1 MTNSLTLPAFRTI
14 VAAAAVLFPFR
25 VEAQDPAEIAVG
37 RRVADVVDIAVAEYS
52 QGVDDGHVV
61 QLEEL
66 NEAKLF
72 LEGARRNAER
82 LNAQL
87 AAEVIPRLD
96 RIATLIGALAAEA
109 DVRAELAELRVV
121 LEVGL
126 GVTLDPMPETPPSL
140 TRGAVLY
147 ARDCAACH
155 GDLGAGD
162 GRLAVGMDPPP
173 ANLTDLDA
181 LRTVPPVEFFRKVN
195 VGVAGTAMPPFGDSL
210 SLYDRWSVAFYAST
224 LRYSTED
231 RDAGALRMA
240 TTCAECRFLFSD
252 FEATAMIGDD
262 SIAALIEAWTS
273 VPVDSMALKGMV
285 AYGRAA
291 GAGDELGSDRRLMTL
306 RVVRETKVEVDS
318 AVALARAG
326 DGAAAAQTALDA
338 YLLFERIES
347 SVRAKDAGAA
357 RRVEE
362 SFAELRGV
370 LQRPEQA
377 ERIAQ
382 VRDEVHAA
390 LDQARQRLTITVT
403 PSVLFGQSFV
413 IILREGLEALLIIG
427 ALMAF
432 LTKAGAVERRRDVAV
447 GVWVAIGA
455 SLLTA
460 AAFGTLLRTATAQQ
474 EIIEGIT
481 MLLASFVL
489 FWVSY
494 WLISKIELRK
504 WQAFVNTQMRSALSK
519 RGAWALGGVAFLA
532 VYREG
537 FETVLFYAALYTSSD
552 GSVAAASSIGGGI
565 ALGAVVLGVVY
576 YAMQRYGLRLPLKP
590 FFAITSAFLYVMA
603 FSFAGQGV
611 AELQEIGWIPTTT
624 LDWIPS
630 VPALGIFP
638 TMQTLMSQIVLA
650 LALLGALA
658 WVFWIEPRAAKV
670 RVD

>member
-1 MTNSLTLPAFRTI
+1 M
-14 VAAAAVLFPFR
+14 AAAAVVFPFQLD
-25 VEAQDPAEIAVG
+25 AQDTVEIVVG
-37 RRVADVVDIAVAEYS
+37 RRVADVVNIAVAEYGE
-52 QGVDDGHVV
+52 GVVDGRVV

-72 LEGARRNAER
+72 LEGARRTAEQ
-82 LNAQL
+82 LDPDL
-87 AAEVIPRLD
+87 AAVVIPRLD
-96 RIATLIGALAAEA
+96 AIATLIDALAEEEV
-109 DVRAELAELRVV
+109 VRAELADLRVI

-140 TRGAVLY
+140 TRGALVFS
-147 ARDCAACH
+147 RDCAGCH
-155 GDLGAGD
+155 GDLGAGN
-162 GRLAVGMDPPP
+162 GQLAVGMDPPP
-173 ANLTDLDA
+173 ANLTDLEA
-181 LRTVPPVEFFRKVN
+181 LRMVPPVEFFRKVN
-195 VGVAGTAMPPFGDSL
+195 VGVAGTGMPAFGDSL
-210 SLYDRWSVAFYAST
+210 TLYDRWSVALFAST
-224 LRYSTED
+224 LRYTAED
-231 RDAGALRMA
+231 RDGGALHMA
-240 TTCAECRFLFSD
+240 ESCPECGFLFSD
-252 FEATAMIGDD
+252 FETTAMIGDD
-262 SIAALIEAWTS
+262 SIATLVQAWAAE
-273 VPVDSMALKGMV
+273 PVDPTVLKGLV

-291 GAGDELGSDRRLMTL
+291 GAADELGSDRRLTAL
-306 RVVRETKVEVDS
+306 RVVRETKAEVDR

-326 DGAAAAQTALDA
+326 DGMAAAQKALDA

-347 SVRAKDAGAA
+347 GVRAKDAAAA
-357 RRVEE
+357 RRVEQ
-362 SFAELRGV
+362 SFAQLRGV
-370 LQRPEQA
+370 LQQSGQMGRVA
-377 ERIAQ
+377 I

-390 LDQARQRLTITVT
+390 LDEAGERLTISAS
-403 PSVLFGQSFV
+403 PSVLFGQAFV
-413 IILREGLEALLIIG
+413 ILVREGLEALLIIG

-432 LTKAGAVERRRDVAV
+432 LTKSGAVERHRDIAL
-447 GVWVAIGA
+447 GVWVAVGA
-455 SLLTA
+455 SLVTA
-460 AAFGTLLRTATAQQ
+460 VAFGTLFSAATAQR
-474 EIIEGIT
+474 EVIEGIT

-504 WQAFVNTQMRSALSK
+504 WQAFVRTQMQSALSK

-552 GSVAAASSIGGGI
+552 GSVAAVGGLAGGTMVG
-565 ALGAVVLGVVY
+565 ALVLGIVY

-590 FFAITSAFLYVMA
+590 FFAITSTFLYVMA

-638 TMQTLMSQIVLA
+638 TMQTVMSQIVLA

-658 WVFWIEPRAAKV
+658 WVFWIEPRTARV
-670 RVD
+670 RAN

>member
-1 MTNSLTLPAFRTI
+1 MTSSVTLPGFRII
-14 VAAAAVLFPFR
+14 VAVAVVLFPFQ

-52 QGVDDGHVV
+52 EGVDDGRVV

-72 LEGARRNAER
+72 LEGARRTAEQ
-82 LNAQL
+82 LNPQL
-87 AAEVIPRLD
+87 AAEVVPRLD
-96 RIATLIGALAAEA
+96 RIATLIDALAAED
-109 DVRAELAELRVV
+109 DVRSELVALRAI

-126 GVTLDPMPETPPSL
+126 GVTLDPMPETAPSL

-147 ARDCAACH
+147 ARDCVACH
-155 GDLGAGD
+155 GDLGAGN
-162 GRLAVGMDPPP
+162 GPLAAGMEPPP
-173 ANLTDLDA
+173 ANLTDLEA

-195 VGVAGTAMPPFGDSL
+195 VGVAGTAMPAFGDSL
-210 SLYDRWSVAFYAST
+210 NLYDRWSVAFYAST
-224 LRYSTED
+224 LRYTTED

-240 TTCAECRFLFSD
+240 ATCTECRYLFSD

-262 SIAALIEAWTS
+262 SIASLVEAWTA
-273 VPVDSMALKGMV
+273 VPLDSTALKGMV

-291 GAGDELGSDRRLMTL
+291 GAGDELGSDRRLKAL
-306 RVVRETKVEVDS
+306 RVVRATKSEVDS

-326 DGAAAAQTALDA
+326 DRASAAQTALDA

-347 SVRAKDAGAA
+347 GVRAKDAAAA

-370 LQRPEQA
+370 LQRFDQD
-377 ERIAQ
+377 ERITK

-390 LDQARQRLTITVT
+390 LDQAGQRLTITAA
-403 PSVLFGQSFV
+403 PSVLLGQAFV

-432 LTKAGAVERRRDVAV
+432 LTKAGAVERRRDVAF

-455 SLLTA
+455 SLVTA
-460 AAFGTLLRTATAQQ
+460 VAFGTLLSTATAQQ
-474 EIIEGIT
+474 EVIEGIT

-504 WQAFVNTQMRSALSK
+504 WQAFVTTQVKSALSK
-519 RGAWALGGVAFLA
+519 RSGWALGGVAFLA

-552 GSVAAASSIGGGI
+552 GSVAAVAGIAGGI

-590 FFAITSAFLYVMA
+590 FFTITSVFLYIMA

-638 TMQTLMSQIVLA
+638 TMQTVMSQILLA
-650 LALLGALA
+650 LALLGALV
-658 WVFWIEPRAAKV
+658 WVFWIEPRVARV
-670 RVD
+670 RAE

>member
-1 MTNSLTLPAFRTI
+1 MTSSLTFPGFRI
-14 VAAAAVLFPFR
+14 VVAAAAVVFPFR
-25 VEAQDPAEIAVG
+25 VEGQDPAEIAVG
-37 RRVADVVDIAVAEYS
+37 RRVADVVDIAVAEYG
-52 QGVDDGHVV
+52 QGVDDGRVV

-72 LEGARRNAER
+72 LEGARRTAER
-82 LNAQL
+82 LNARL
-87 AAEVIPRLD
+87 AADVIPRLD
-96 RIATLIGALAAEA
+96 RIATLIGALAAED
-109 DVRAELAELRVV
+109 DVRAELAALRAV

-155 GDLGAGD
+155 GELGAGD
-162 GRLAVGMDPPP
+162 GRLAVGMEPPP

-210 SLYDRWSVAFYAST
+210 NLYDRWSVAFYAAT

-240 TTCAECRFLFSD
+240 ATCAECRYLFSD

-262 SIAALIEAWTS
+262 SLAALVEAWTS
-273 VPVDSMALKGMV
+273 VPLDSTALMGMV

-291 GAGDELGSDRRLMTL
+291 GAGDELGSDRRLMAL

-326 DGAAAAQTALDA
+326 DGTAAAQMALDA
-338 YLLFERIES
+338 YLMFERIES
-347 SVRAKDAGAA
+347 GVRAKDAGAA

-370 LQRPEQA
+370 LQRPQRA
-377 ERIAQ
+377 ERITQ
-382 VRDEVHAA
+382 IRDEVHAA
-390 LDQARQRLTITVT
+390 LDQAGERLTITAA

-413 IILREGLEALLIIG
+413 IMLREGLEALLIIG

-432 LTKAGAVERRRDVAV
+432 LTKAGAVERRRDVAL

-455 SLLTA
+455 SLVTA
-460 AAFGTLLRTATAQQ
+460 VAFGTLLSTATAQQ

-519 RGAWALGGVAFLA
+519 RSAWALGGVAFLA

-552 GSVAAASSIGGGI
+552 GSMVAAGSIGSGI

-576 YAMQRYGLRLPLKP
+576 YVMQRYGLRLPLKP
-590 FFAITSAFLYVMA
+590 FFAITSAFLYIMA
-603 FSFAGQGV
+603 FPRNQTHESVHCHASRTYQAGLAGS
-611 AELQEIGWIPTTT
+611 ET
-624 LDWIPS
+624 
-630 VPALGIFP
+630 
-638 TMQTLMSQIVLA
+638 VLA
-650 LALLGALA
+650 TRGC
-658 WVFWIEPRAAKV
+658 
-670 RVD
+670 